1 MEPADWPGAGARPIV
16 KRISS
21 GSTFLF
27 KRILPA
33 FWFLFLAFFLAS
45 SLWGGWNR
53 INPIMVGGPLLM
65 AAILFLVAKQFLWIL
80 ADEVQ
85 DGGDH
90 LRIRRGGVEERI
102 ALSDIL
108 NVSVTVQ
115 QHPQRISL
123 RLARPGRLGDEIAF
137 LPATRF
143 RWNPFARNEIAED
156 LLVRV
161 DRARAER
168 TR

>member
-1 MEPADWPGAGARPIV
+1 M

-27 KRILPA
+27 KRVLPA

-45 SLWGGWNR
+45 SLWGGR
-53 INPIMVGGPLLM
+53 DRLNPILIGGPLLM
-65 AAILFLVAKQFLWIL
+65 GAILFVVMRYFLWIL

-90 LRIRRGGVEERI
+90 LRIRRGSVEERI
-102 ALSDIL
+102 ALTDIL

-115 QHPQRISL
+115 QHPQRIAL
-123 RLARPGRLGDEIAF
+123 RLARSGRLGDEIVF

-143 RWNPFARNEIAED
+143 RWNPFARNEVAED
-156 LLVRV
+156 LIVRV

>member
-1 MEPADWPGAGARPIV
+1 MERADPPGVGGRPIV

-33 FWFLFLAFFLAS
+33 FWFLFLAVFLGS
-45 SLWGGWNR
+45 SLSIGWNR
-53 INPIMVGGPLLM
+53 VNPMLIGGPLLM
-65 AAILFLVAKQFLWIL
+65 AAILFVVAKRFLWNL

-90 LRIRRGGVEERI
+90 LRIRRGSVEERI
-102 ALSDIL
+102 ALADIL

-115 QHPQRISL
+115 QHPQRIAL
-123 RLARPGRLGDEIAF
+123 RLVRPGRLGDEITF

-143 RWNPFARNEIAED
+143 RWNPFARNEVAED
-156 LLVRV
+156 LIVRV